1 MDFHSGG
8 LFGMKAFLLAAGHGT
23 RLRPYTEN
31 TPKCLLPIRG
41 TPMLEIWLALC
52 RRYGITEVLVN
63 THAHASAVKEFVR
76 QWRNGVRVSVVEE
89 QELYGSAGTLL
100 ANRDWVAGERQFWVF
115 YADVLTNADLAAMLA
130 FHQRTSVAT
139 MGLYAVPDPQRCG
152 IATLDPD
159 CTVST
164 FVEKPKSPA
173 GNLAFAGLLLATP
186 ALLHAIPQ
194 KTGADIG
201 FDVLPRLTGRMR
213 GYKIPEFVLDIGTLE
228 NYESA
233 QTSWPGFA
241 SGALVNS

>member
-1 MDFHSGG
+1 
-8 LFGMKAFLLAAGHGT
+8 
-23 RLRPYTEN
+23 
-31 TPKCLLPIRG
+31 
-41 TPMLEIWLALC
+41 MLEIWLALC

-63 THAHASAVKEFVR
+63 THAHASAVKEFVC
-76 QWRNGVRVSVVEE
+76 QWKNGVRVSVVEE

-100 ANRDWVAGERQFWVF
+100 ANRDWVAGDRRFWVF

-152 IATLDPD
+152 IATLDAEG
-159 CTVST
+159 TVST
-164 FVEKPKSPA
+164 FVEKPKNPI

-186 ALLHAIPQ
+186 ELLDAIPP
-194 KTGADIG
+194 KRGADIG
-201 FDVLPRLTGRMR
+201 FDVLPPLTGRMR

-233 QTSWPGFA
+233 QKLWPGFETED
-241 SGALVNS
+241 LLRP